1 MIRRLVTVALFDLPQ
16 AVILPGLDVVRIGL
30 ERALVPDL
38 RHLVVAEL
46 AVGVAHQIGDRCA
59 VVAAERLQLFDRGS
73 VIVAVVDRGIGGAV
87 AVGESGLLRAGLH
100 LAGFLLLALVRRRGI
115 IVG

>member
-46 AVGVAHQIGDRCA
+46 AVGVADQVGDRGA
-59 VVAAERLQLFDRGS
+59 VVIAERLELLDGRG
-73 VIVAVVDRGIGGAV
+73 VVVAIVDGR
-87 AVGESGLLRAGLH
+87 VGRA
-100 LAGFLLLALVRRRGI
+100 I
-115 IVG
+115 IVGKRRIAARAVFAGLLFLALGIRRRR